1 MTSITVTTK
10 IENNKD
16 TNGRLNQRF
25 IKKFPIQNLPFKVDS
40 SIEGDYY
47 LNKNLVVLPS
57 WANFSDE
64 DYLYTVKIND
74 EYVSIKAATPGLV
87 DLASLE
93 VFKNYMEDDVYLTKK
108 NLGEIFTFKKR
119 KNIDNTEIESIP
131 INIFA
136 EEDY

>member
-1 MTSITVTTK
+1 MTSITVTTT

>member
-74 EYVSIKAATPGLV
+74 EHVSIKAATPGLV